1 MDKRRTDP
9 GNGHEREKLIAEL
22 ERLRAAIAAMD
33 ETVHEGGG
41 TVVSSRPNADT
52 DAVSLPVQPCVM
64 DSPEEAMTNSSGV
77 SDAPPILAVTRLFQ
91 GLDADTWRDIAE
103 RHQLEGWLPVELSRD
118 SCTNLREWQRTIEEM
133 ARQRD
138 TDPLT
143 GLPNRRAFTRHLEAE
158 LERTRRG
165 RGDLSL
171 VILDIDHFKS
181 VNDNYG
187 HPCGDEVLLRLAS
200 QLQTSVR
207 LYDLAARIG
216 GEEFAIVLPG
226 ASALKAQALCERI
239 LQRFASTGMDCPGVP
254 PFHVTFSGGIA
265 TCTTGVT
272 CPASLLVDRA
282 DKALY
287 EAKQAGRNR
296 IYVHRKPGITHPER
310 STLVESS
317 EKQFLF
323 SGNTGQTKP

>member
-1 MDKRRTDP
+1 MT
-9 GNGHEREKLIAEL
+9 E
-22 ERLRAAIAAMD
+22 
-33 ETVHEGGG
+33 
-41 TVVSSRPNADT
+41 SSSAT
-52 DAVSLPVQPCVM
+52 
-64 DSPEEAMTNSSGV
+64 EATSV
-77 SDAPPILAVTRLFQ
+77 LAVTRLFQ

-181 VNDNYG
+181 VNDSYG

-265 TCTTGVT
+265 TCSIGVT
-272 CPASLLVDRA
+272 CPAALLVDRA

-296 IYVHRKPGITHPER
+296 IHVHREPGITHPER

>member
-1 MDKRRTDP
+1 MRTH
-9 GNGHEREKLIAEL
+9 GA
-22 ERLRAAIAAMD
+22 
-33 ETVHEGGG
+33 T
-41 TVVSSRPNADT
+41 SPNAT
-52 DAVSLPVQPCVM
+52 SLKAGCLWNCR
-64 DSPEEAMTNSSGV
+64 ATA
-77 SDAPPILAVTRLFQ
+77 APTCENGSAP
-91 GLDADTWRDIAE
+91 
-103 RHQLEGWLPVELSRD
+103 
-118 SCTNLREWQRTIEEM
+118 EEM

-143 GLPNRRAFTRHLEAE
+143 GLPNRRAFARHLEAE

-296 IYVHRKPGITHPER
+296 IYVHREPGITHPER